1 MDNTKIEWTNSTW
14 NPVRGCSIVSKGCTN
29 CYAMKQAHR
38 SSGPGRAY
46 AGLTVMSNA
55 GPVWNGKIKLVPQL
69 LDQPLRW
76 KKPRLIFVNSM
87 SDLFHEDIPDAFIDQ
102 VFAVMAL
109 CPQHKFQILT
119 KRPERM
125 KAWFEER
132 WQGTP
137 AQRIEFEGLPPLD
150 IPAGGETGR
159 AGQVEEAC
167 EEFLQAFGLVDTDKK
182 HLWTEEGSCKAMQW
196 EWPLPNVWLGVSVE
210 DQKSADA
217 RIPLLL
223 ETPAAVRWIS
233 AEPLLDKV
241 EISPFH
247 FPRWDCDECG
257 RDGRWAD
264 KACECDPRQRRE
276 YPGLDWVVV
285 GGESGHRARPMH
297 PDWARSLR
305 DQCNAAGV
313 PFFFKQFGEW
323 AIDGARPAGP
333 SAIPGNMCRVITL
346 GMPDYYAA
354 VSMDGSTMTKLVCV
368 GKKAAGRLLDGRTW
382 DEYPQ

>member
-1 MDNTKIEWTNSTW
+1 MGDKSTIEWTDSTW

-132 WQGTP
+132 
-137 AQRIEFEGLPPLD
+137 
-150 IPAGGETGR
+150 
-159 AGQVEEAC
+159 
-167 EEFLQAFGLVDTDKK
+167 
-182 HLWTEEGSCKAMQW
+182 
-196 EWPLPNVWLGVSVE
+196 
-210 DQKSADA
+210 
-217 RIPLLL
+217 
-223 ETPAAVRWIS
+223 
-233 AEPLLDKV
+233 
-241 EISPFH
+241 
-247 FPRWDCDECG
+247 
-257 RDGRWAD
+257 
-264 KACECDPRQRRE
+264 
-276 YPGLDWVVV
+276 
-285 GGESGHRARPMH
+285 
-297 PDWARSLR
+297 
-305 DQCNAAGV
+305 
-313 PFFFKQFGEW
+313 
-323 AIDGARPAGP
+323 
-333 SAIPGNMCRVITL
+333 
-346 GMPDYYAA
+346 
-354 VSMDGSTMTKLVCV
+354 
-368 GKKAAGRLLDGRTW
+368 
-382 DEYPQ
+382 